1 MPNLE
6 SLLARL
12 IERKVEFVVIGGY
25 AAVAHGATLM
35 TQDIDLC
42 CRFSVENLMRLQ
54 DALGDLRPVH
64 RMTSAKLPLQ
74 LTPEECRQF
83 KNLYLQTDY
92 GQLDCLSSVLG
103 VGDYEAVKAQSVEVQ
118 LAAGSCRIL
127 SLNALIQSKEAMG
140 RPRDLDAALQLR
152 AIRERSG
159 ESANG
164 RMNE

>member
-6 SLLARL
+6 SLLTRL
-12 IERKVEFVVIGGY
+12 IERKIEFVVIGGY

-54 DALGDLRPVH
+54 DALRDLRPVH
-64 RMTSAKLPLQ
+64 RMTSAKLPLR

-92 GQLDCLSSVLG
+92 GQLDCLSLVLG
-103 VGDYEAVKAQSVEVQ
+103 VGDYEAVRAQSVEVQ
-118 LAAGSCRIL
+118 LAAGSCRVL

-140 RPRDLDAALQLR
+140 RPRDLETALQLK
-152 AIRERSG
+152 AIRERVQQKPS
-159 ESANG
+159 
-164 RMNE
+164 